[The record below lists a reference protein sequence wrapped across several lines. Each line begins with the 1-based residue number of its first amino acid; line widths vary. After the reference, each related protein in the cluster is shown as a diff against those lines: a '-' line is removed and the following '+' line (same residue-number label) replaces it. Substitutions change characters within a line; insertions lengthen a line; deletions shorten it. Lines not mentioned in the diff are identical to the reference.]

1 MKEKADPYLK
11 LSSPFDS
18 ICVICETE
26 IKGNKSKLQDN
37 GWNNFKIQAK
47 RWQEITIPSGD
58 SKYIYTKLYDKIKNF
73 DCAQGFAHLSCRTNL
88 RTKVDIYAKRYAE
101 TEGDSES
108 DMDISLNESTSLKI
122 SVKRKSIDKEKLCF
136 ICQVKRKP
144 DNFPINQGGLG
155 RCTEELAGNR
165 IKERTSFFLKDK
177 DSRFHI
183 AAIKLNIPLA
193 GSHDIYTADAYH
205 H

>member
-1 MKEKADPYLK
+1 MTEKGDQYLK

-73 DCAQGFAHLSCRTNL
+73 DCAQRFAHLSCRTNL

-101 TEGDSES
+101 TEGNSES
-108 DMDISLNESTSLKI
+108 DMDISLNESTSSKI
-122 SVKRKSIDKEKLCF
+122 SVK
-136 ICQVKRKP
+136 
-144 DNFPINQGGLG
+144 
-155 RCTEELAGNR
+155 
-165 IKERTSFFLKDK
+165 
-177 DSRFHI
+177 
-183 AAIKLNIPLA
+183 
-193 GSHDIYTADAYH
+193 
-205 H
+205 

>member
-1 MKEKADPYLK
+1 MTEKDDPYLK

-58 SKYIYTKLYDKIKNF
+58 SKYIYTQLYDKIKIF
-73 DCAQGFAHLSCRTNL
+73 DCAQGFPHLSCRTNL
-88 RTKVDIYAKRYAE
+88 RTKVDIEGNSE
-101 TEGDSES
+101 TEGNSES
-108 DMDISLNESTSLKI
+108 DMDISLNESTSWKI

-136 ICQVKRKP
+136 VCQEKWKS
-144 DNFPINQGGLG
+144 DNSPLNQVGLE
-155 RCTEELAGNR
+155 RCTEERAGNR
-165 IKERTSFFLKDK
+165 IKGRTSIFLKDE
-177 DSRFHI
+177 DSRFHNASI
-183 AAIKLNIPLA
+183 
-193 GSHDIYTADAYH
+193 
-205 H
+205 

>member
-1 MKEKADPYLK
+1 MTEKADPYLK

-73 DCAQGFAHLSCRTNL
+73 DCAQGFAHLSFRTNL
-88 RTKVDIYAKRYAE
+88 EQKLTFMLKGMQKLSVTVKVLHRKYQSNENRLITKSCVLFVNKN
-101 TEGDSES
+101 G
-108 DMDISLNESTSLKI
+108 
-122 SVKRKSIDKEKLCF
+122 
-136 ICQVKRKP
+136 
-144 DNFPINQGGLG
+144 
-155 RCTEELAGNR
+155 
-165 IKERTSFFLKDK
+165 
-177 DSRFHI
+177 SRLI
-183 AAIKLNIPLA
+183 VSQLTRV
-193 GSHDIYTADAYH
+193 S
-205 H
+205 